1 MLIAWMILFPMAAA
15 PAVWLIGRKRQD
27 IVEIAA
33 GIVTVTELVLAALL
47 WRSPAALDVEA
58 AIVPAGLHFRT
69 DGFRNVYCLLAALL
83 WCFTTLFGRQYFR
96 HEREGIAGYWFF
108 VLLTLGATEGLFLS
122 ADFLTAFC
130 CFEMLSMASFP
141 WVAQEREDAA
151 IRAAK
156 TYLAVAVIG
165 GLVLLM
171 GIFLLRDS
179 AGTLMFDELGG
190 ALENVSVRRKIVTG
204 VCILLGF
211 GAKAGM
217 FPLHVWLPKAHPV
230 APAPASALL
239 SGMLTKVGVFGIL
252 QLTLHAVAGDRT
264 FGLILLALA
273 VVTMTLGAVLAV
285 FSENLKRTLACSSM
299 SQIGFI
305 LTGLATMVIAN
316 AAGEHHASELA
327 LTGALLHMVNH
338 SLLKLLLFLSAGAV
352 AMNLHKLSLDDI
364 RGWGRNKPLLKICFL
379 IGVIGIGGIPGF
391 NGYISKTLLHEG
403 IAHLI
408 EAGGELAA
416 VMRISEILFLFSG
429 GLTFAYMLR
438 LFFCVFAEKNKDA
451 SVQASYDEKKPYV
464 TPLSGGILCASAAL
478 LLLMSVPSFVT
489 GLGARMSGLHAVHF
503 ETFAWENVKGALISL
518 SVGTAVYLGF
528 IRPFLL
534 TKKIR
539 ITRRF
544 DLEDNLYRP
553 LLLKWLP
560 AILSLPARL
569 LGENMVLR
577 RFPMSVPIALAR
589 LLGENQVL
597 RRFPMSVPVTLSRL
611 LGENEVI
618 RRLSRA
624 AVAAGTAAGRLLEQ
638 SLDGLVLLLRKT
650 VIKEERLR
658 TGDDLLRERRLKPFH
673 RATVLAFSRVADNFS
688 YAMMMLCAGIV
699 LIFVL
704 IVLALLI
711 WA

>member
-1 MLIAWMILFPMAAA
+1 MLIALIILFPMAAA
-15 PAVWLIGRKRQD
+15 PVVWLIGRKRQET
-27 IVEIAA
+27 VEIAA
-33 GIVTVTELVLAALL
+33 GIVTVIELILTALL
-47 WRSPAALDVEA
+47 WRSPGFLDAET
-58 AIVPAGLHFRT
+58 AIVPTGLHFCN

-96 HEREGIAGYWFF
+96 HEREGITGYWFF

-171 GIFLLRDS
+171 GIFLLHDA
-179 AGTLMFDELGG
+179 AGTLMFDELSG
-190 ALENVSVRRKIVTG
+190 ALEHVSIRRKILTG
-204 VCILLGF
+204 ICILLGF

-252 QLTLHAVAGDRT
+252 QLTIHAIAGDMI

-316 AAGEHHASELA
+316 ATGEHHASELA

-352 AMNLHKLSLDDI
+352 AMNLHKLGLDEI
-364 RGWGRNKPLLKICFL
+364 RGWGRNKPLLKICFF

-408 EAGGELAA
+408 EAGGEPAA

-438 LFFCVFAEKNKDA
+438 LFFCVFVEKNKDA
-451 SVQASYDEKKPYV
+451 SVQAFYDEKKTYV
-464 TPLSGGILCASAAL
+464 TPLSGGILCVSAAL

-489 GLGARMSGLHAVHF
+489 KLGARMSGLHAVHF
-503 ETFAWENVKGALISL
+503 ETFAWENLKGAFISL
-518 SVGTAVYLGF
+518 SVGAAVYLGF
-528 IRPFLL
+528 IRPLLL

-560 AILSLPARL
+560 AVLSLPARL
-569 LGENMVLR
+569 LGENLVLR
-577 RFPMSVPIALAR
+577 RFPISVPIA
-589 LLGENQVL
+589 
-597 RRFPMSVPVTLSRL
+597 LSRL
-611 LGENEVI
+611 LGENLVL
-618 RRLSRA
+618 RRFPISVPIALSRLLGENRIITRFSRA
-624 AVAAGTAAGRLLEQ
+624 AVMAGIAAGRFLEQ
-638 SLDGLVLLLRKT
+638 SLDGIVLLMRKT
-650 VIKEERLR
+650 VIKEEQLR
-658 TGDDLLRERRLKPFH
+658 TGDDLLRERRLKPIH

-688 YAMMMLCAGIV
+688 YAMMMLCIGIV
-699 LIFVL
+699 LVFSL
-704 IVLALLI
+704 IVLALVN
-711 WA
+711 WM